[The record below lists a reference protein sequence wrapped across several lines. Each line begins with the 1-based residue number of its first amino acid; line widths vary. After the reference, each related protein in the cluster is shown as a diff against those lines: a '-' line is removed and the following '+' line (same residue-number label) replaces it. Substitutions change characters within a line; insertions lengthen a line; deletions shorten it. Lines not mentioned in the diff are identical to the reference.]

1 MKFIG
6 CREHQRYTIEGLVIE
21 RTYLYRDASTFYEVT
36 NGKVETFSYPRP
48 FNLQP
53 VLKGIQI
60 DNILNPPDVELI
72 PNIRYKE
79 RPLVHLVYGA
89 SGLGKSTLFMN
100 HSCTYETDCS
110 LVIEKE
116 CLWSSIIIIGNRSK
130 FTPQTIID
138 FFNENELYPEF
149 VLVEFKDS

>member
-1 MKFIG
+1 MRFIG
-6 CREHQRYTIEGLVIE
+6 CREHQRYTSEGLVVE
-21 RTYLYRDASTFYEVT
+21 RTYLYRDASTSYEVT
-36 NGKVETFSYPRP
+36 NGKVEVFSSLRP

-53 VLKGIQI
+53 AVRGIEV
-60 DNILNPPDVELI
+60 DNILTLPDVELI
-72 PNIRYKE
+72 PNVRYKE

-100 HSCTYETDCS
+100 HSGTYETDCS

-116 CLWSSIIIIGNRSK
+116 CLWSSIILIGNRSK
-130 FTPQTIID
+130 FTPQSIIN
-138 FFNENELYPEF
+138 FFHENELYPEF